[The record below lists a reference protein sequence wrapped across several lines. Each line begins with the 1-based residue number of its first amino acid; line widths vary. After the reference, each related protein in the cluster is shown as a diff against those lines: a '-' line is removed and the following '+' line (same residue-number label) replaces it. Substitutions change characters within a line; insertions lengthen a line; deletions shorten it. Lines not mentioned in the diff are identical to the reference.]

1 MAITEK
7 KCACGCGKK
16 FYGTERAMFYRGKSG
31 KSNACKM
38 RKRRA
43 DKKL

>member
-16 FYGTERAMFYRGKSG
+16 FHGTKRAMFF
-31 KSNACKM
+31 NAACKM

-43 DKKL
+43 DKKANKH